1 MEGSAAAEVFGTLAV
16 DELWLSHAPACPIL
30 RTDLAVVP
38 SGSLMPGLPVSH
50 ADRCAR
56 VGRNMTA

>member
-1 MEGSAAAEVFGTLAV
+1 MEGGAAAEVFSTLAV

-38 SGSLMPGLPVSH
+38 SGSLMPGS
-50 ADRCAR
+50 R
-56 VGRNMTA
+56 